1 MFYNP
6 LHNLFFAFCLV
17 ALIAMPAAGADDI
30 SDGKK
35 ALRRSADYPWY
46 DSDSDSLKQVPLQQS
61 SAPGSTQRN
70 STWSKS
76 SSDAKSSS
84 SPARG
89 GGMTSGQGGD
99 FSFMKAILWVFVGL
113 LLVSG
118 VALLLWAFLRRES
131 EDTSQIDR
139 LLQANRN
146 DAERIENLPF
156 EVRPRSGNF
165 YDEAKRA
172 YENGNYREAMI
183 YLFSYML
190 LQMDRQHWIR
200 LSKSKTNRQ
209 YLREVGRNRQL
220 AGIFRASLLSF
231 EDVFFGNRD
240 LERSRFEELWR
251 SLTQF
256 EQLMQQTGVEAT

>member
-1 MFYNP
+1 MFNNI
-6 LHNLFFAFCLV
+6 LLEMFFAL
-17 ALIAMPAAGADDI
+17 ALLTLFAIQPAVADDI
-30 SDGKK
+30 GDGKK
-35 ALRRSADYPWY
+35 ALQRSADFPWY
-46 DSDSDSLKQVPLQQS
+46 DADSDSLKQVPLQQS
-61 SAPGSTQRN
+61 AAPGSTQRN

-76 SSDAKSSS
+76 SSNSKSSS
-84 SPARG
+84 TPAG
-89 GGMTSGQGGD
+89 GGTPPGQAGD
-99 FSFMKAILWVFVGL
+99 FSFMKAIMWVFVGL
-113 LLVSG
+113 LLVAG

-139 LLQANRN
+139 LLHINRN

-156 EVRPRSGNF
+156 EIRSRSGNF

-172 YENGNYREAMI
+172 YESGNYREAMI

-209 YLREVGRNRQL
+209 YLREVSRHRQL